1 MKWVIKAAV
10 QKVFGSLPARV
21 ADPMYHGI
29 QHLTRGI
36 PIEVQDQRSFIE
48 EVASVLND
56 IRGKSLSGLRIVELG
71 SGWYPVLPLLL
82 ICEFGALS
90 VDTFDVNQH
99 YSPVRIAAAASEIM
113 NVVVHLRGDSVL
125 QQTARSG
132 CLPDSIHYHPR
143 SEVQAVS
150 EIRGGLADL
159 ALSRLVLPNI
169 TPEGIREIHFRSRQW
184 LTQDAIWIH
193 ILNTGDERAREDSTL
208 HPFDFLKYSEKE
220 WMRRS
225 GNRYAYTNRLRL
237 PQYRSL
243 FESAGWNVEREVA
256 SVSKSAIET
265 LNRVPIHADFQCFSP
280 EALSASSIRFA
291 LVRSAARH
299 NEFETN
305 SQGIS

>member
-1 MKWVIKAAV
+1 MKWIIKAAL
-10 QKVFGSLPARV
+10 QQLLGSMPARV
-21 ADPMYHGI
+21 ADPIYHGI
-29 QHLTRGI
+29 QRLTLGI

-82 ICEFGALS
+82 ISEFGALS

-99 YSPVRIAAAASEIM
+99 YSPVRIAAAAVEIM
-113 NVVVHLRGDSVL
+113 NVVGHLQGDSVL

-143 SEVQAVS
+143 SKVQGVS

-169 TPEGIREIHFRSRQW
+169 TPEDIREIHFRSQQW
-184 LTQDAIWIH
+184 LTQDALWIH
-193 ILNTGDERAREDSTL
+193 ILNTGDERARGDSTL
-208 HPFDFLKYSEKE
+208 HPFDFLRYSEKE
-220 WMRRS
+220 WMMRS

-243 FESAGWNVEREVA
+243 FESAGWHVEREQA
-256 SVSKSAIET
+256 SISKSAIET
-265 LNRVPIHADFQCFSP
+265 LHRVPIHADFQCFSP
-280 EALSASSIRFA
+280 EALSAGAIRFA
-291 LVRSAARH
+291 LGRSAARID
-299 NEFETN
+299 EFGPI
-305 SQGIS
+305 SQ